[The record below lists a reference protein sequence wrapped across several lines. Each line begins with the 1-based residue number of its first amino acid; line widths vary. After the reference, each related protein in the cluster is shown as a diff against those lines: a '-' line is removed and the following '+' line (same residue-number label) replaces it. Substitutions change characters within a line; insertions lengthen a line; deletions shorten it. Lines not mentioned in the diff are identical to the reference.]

1 LIRINIS
8 EGQIKLFKNLSNLRV
23 KILRAR
29 GTTTDVVINGGK
41 LTLPYPLSPNK
52 SYTARISGNSLE
64 IVEAKESFLKP
75 ESARET
81 ESADKFTNKKNDS
94 ISPENAALNF
104 ILNDLFKINI
114 FERNKQK
121 KFVALKEKS
130 NNIYFFVFD
139 TFFYNARSKIIL
151 KIDNLKNVTMNV
163 FIEDKNVDRDKIFQ
177 DIESN
182 LSGKF
187 TSIKTNISFLKETF
201 LKEVSLLF
209 KDKSID
215 IKV

>member
-1 LIRINIS
+1 MIRINIS

-29 GTTTDVVINGGK
+29 GKTTDVVINGGK
-41 LTLPYPLSPNK
+41 LTLPYPLSQNK

-64 IVEAKESFLKP
+64 IVESKEGFLKP

-121 KFVALKEKS
+121 KFVALKEKN

>member
-1 LIRINIS
+1 M
-8 EGQIKLFKNLSNLRV
+8 RV

-29 GTTTDVVINGGK
+29 GKTTDVVINGGK
-41 LTLPYPLSPNK
+41 LTLPYPLSQNK

-64 IVEAKESFLKP
+64 IVESKEGFLKP

-121 KFVALKEKS
+121 KFVALKEKN

>member
-29 GTTTDVVINGGK
+29 GKTTDVVINGGK
-41 LTLPYPLSPNK
+41 LTLPYPLSQNK

-64 IVEAKESFLKP
+64 IVESKEGFLKP

-121 KFVALKEKS
+121 KFVALKEKN